1 MSPILGLYPGSQ
13 MTPLVNQTLAN
24 AAKVLLD
31 HRITSGSGSTGWSR
45 AWTMSLY
52 ARLFDGNSVWHHAQ
66 YFLQNY
72 PTDNLWNTDHGPGS
86 AFQIDGNFG
95 FAAGIAEMLLQSHAV
110 VHLLPALPDAVPDG
124 RVSGLV
130 ARGNFVVDMEW
141 SNGELK
147 SAKIES
153 RNGGVL
159 ALRVQDGR
167 PFTVNGEVYKEQI
180 QTVAGKS
187 YTVRLN

>member
-1 MSPILGLYPGSQ
+1 M
-13 MTPLVNQTLAN
+13 
-24 AAKVLLD
+24 
-31 HRITSGSGSTGWSR
+31 
-45 AWTMSLY
+45 
-52 ARLFDGNSVWHHAQ
+52 
-66 YFLQNY
+66 
-72 PTDNLWNTDHGPGS
+72 
-86 AFQIDGNFG
+86 
-95 FAAGIAEMLLQSHAV
+95 